1 MDLPPAIG
9 FDVSDDA
16 TLPLKQQTFLVDP
29 AGQDLVREF
38 LTQYFAIYDS
48 ESRQPL
54 LDAYHEHASM
64 SMACNYLTN
73 DSRNSQITKYVLV
86 FIFCFIMY
94 AALFKVG
101 CSKLK

>member
-9 FDVSDDA
+9 FDVADDA
-16 TLPLKQQTFLVDP
+16 TLPPKHQTFLVDP
-29 AGQDLVREF
+29 TGQNLVREF

-64 SMACNYLTN
+64 SMACSYLTN
-73 DSRNSQITKYVLV
+73 DNRNSHISKYVLL
-86 FIFCFIMY
+86 
-94 AALFKVG
+94 LFLSFVRYIVAFRE
-101 CSKLK
+101 